1 MKRAMTR
8 AMKRASQVKRVW
20 QAGEPVP
27 WSVEQPSSRFPLGLL
42 MRGRLVIFRLR
53 VDGGGLSPMD

>member
-27 WSVEQPSSRFPLGLL
+27 WSVEQPSPRLRLGLL
-42 MRGRLVIFRLR
+42 MRGRIVTFRLR
-53 VDGGGLSPMD
+53 VDGRGLSPVD